1 MRLKVI
7 IPNVGMKPETLRA
20 REVMLKQYAMPDT
33 VISADCIDRGPES
46 IESNYDEVL
55 ASVYILESI
64 KKAEADGFDV
74 VIIYCGSDPAIEA
87 ARELVNIPVIGPGRI
102 SMMMAQE
109 LAYKFSIITA
119 VESSIS
125 RDEEHFR
132 KMGFDPTRLVS
143 VRSLD
148 IPVSR
153 IRNDMEYT
161 YQAII
166 KAGRKAIEEDGA
178 HGLVLKCL
186 GTAGLG
192 RRVQEEL
199 GVPVIDPAFLAVKYA
214 ELIAGLGLVYSKKS
228 YTKPPEKVRL

>member
-20 REVMLKQYAMPDT
+20 REAMLKQYAMPDT
-33 VISADCIDRGPES
+33 EISVACIDRGPES
-46 IESNYDEVL
+46 IESNYDEVF
-55 ASVYILESI
+55 AGIYILDSI
-64 KKAEADGFDV
+64 KKAEAEDYDA

-87 ARELVNIPVIGPGRI
+87 AREMVNIPVIGPGRI
-102 SMMMAQE
+102 SMMIAQE

-119 VESSIS
+119 IETSIP

-132 KMGFDPTRLVS
+132 KMGFDSTRLVS
-143 VRSLD
+143 VRSLN

-153 IRNDMEYT
+153 IRDDMEYT

-166 KAGRKAIEEDGA
+166 QAGRKAIEEDGA

-192 RRVQEEL
+192 RRVQKEL

-214 ELIAGLGLVYSKKS
+214 ELMMGLGLVYSKKS